1 MIEDV
6 RKYLEAAFESLNPG
20 RARGVAS
27 RITELVQTEVKRQ
40 LKAVGIATREDLNSL
55 RARVRELERSG
66 GAPGRR
72 SAKKLTAKRSTAKK
86 LTAKRST
93 AKRSTAKRSTAGTS
107 SPKGPESPSTPPSND
122 SPGSSG

>member
-40 LKAVGIATREDLNSL
+40 LKAVGIATREDLDSL

-72 SAKKLTAKRSTAKK
+72 SAKKL
-86 LTAKRST
+86 T

>member
-40 LKAVGIATREDLNSL
+40 LKAVGIATREDLDSL

-72 SAKKLTAKRSTAKK
+72 SAKKLTAKRSTA
-86 LTAKRST
+86 
-93 AKRSTAKRSTAGTS
+93 GTS